1 VVTTLARAGAGLAV
15 VLALVVAPPALA
27 GPPTDQLKGSIER
40 VLQVL
45 ADQTL
50 KGDAKAAER
59 RQKIRAAANEI
70 FDFPEIAR
78 RTLGRHWTTLTEPQ
92 RKEFVTLFSDLLERS
107 YVTRIEQ
114 YGGEKIVYASERG
127 EGDLTNV
134 GTKILTKG
142 GSEVPVDYRMARRGD
157 RWLVY
162 DVNVEGVSL
171 VSNYRTQFNRIIQTE
186 GAAELLKRLRT
197 KQDELAVESNAPG
210 RKAAPKP

>member
-1 VVTTLARAGAGLAV
+1 VVTTLARAAGLAMA
-15 VLALVVAPPALA
+15 LALAAAAPALA

-45 ADQTL
+45 ADPAL
-50 KGDAKAAER
+50 KSDAKAPER
-59 RQKIRAAANEI
+59 RQRIRAAANEI

-78 RTLGRHWTTLTEPQ
+78 RTLGRHWTTLSEPQ
-92 RKEFVTLFSDLLERS
+92 RKEFVALFSDLLERS

-127 EGDLTNV
+127 EGDLSSV

-142 GSEVPVDYRMARRGD
+142 GSEVPVDYRMAKRGE

-171 VSNYRTQFNRIIQTE
+171 VSNYRTQFNKIIQTD

-197 KQDELAVESNAPG
+197 KQDELAAESNAPG
-210 RKAAPKP
+210 RKPAPGP